1 MKEIIISSKTMA
13 GVTCRSCS
21 GVLSFI
27 VLVFVFLL
35 TVPVCYPADV
45 RLAWDA
51 NPDPTITGYRI
62 YYGTATGYYTNAVDA
77 GNQTALTITGLLP
90 GVTYYFAATDYS
102 DEGYESYFSS
112 EVSYTVPGASSSTSS
127 GGGGCFIATAA
138 YGSYLAPEVMTLREF
153 RDRYLMTNRIGKSF
167 VAWYYRASP
176 LAADLIASNE
186 SLRCVV
192 RLGLTPIVYAV
203 NYPMAAFLIVAAI
216 PLAVITRKRR
226 ADSRH

>member
-1 MKEIIISSKTMA
+1 MRVCTRVSFIIFLA
-13 GVTCRSCS
+13 
-21 GVLSFI
+21 VLSLFMLI
-27 VLVFVFLL
+27 PLVCSAAEVM
-35 TVPVCYPADV
+35 
-45 RLAWDA
+45 LAWDS
-51 NPDPTITGYRI
+51 NLEPEVVGYRV
-62 YYGTATGYYTNAVDA
+62 YYDTSSYSYSFYYPVIIDA
-77 GNQTALTITGLLP
+77 GNQTSVTITGLSP
-90 GVTYYFAATDYS
+90 SITYYFTVTAYTAGGDESWYS
-102 DEGYESYFSS
+102 DEILYTTPGSS
-112 EVSYTVPGASSSTSS
+112 ASPSSTS

-153 RDRYLMTNRIGKSF
+153 RDSYLMTNSIGNSF
-167 VAWYYRASP
+167 VAWYYRVSP
-176 LAADLIASNE
+176 PAADLIASNE